1 MSEDDEEQ
9 ERDPFGRLEDAAADH
24 EGDPFEHL
32 SAPDADEG
40 AGSPPEVDP
49 EEATDVDNG
58 DGNRDSAGQPTPG
71 DADAV
76 QPGTPFVETADPEDR
91 PGDPFTSPD
100 SAFDRMDV
108 GDLDEDDV
116 WEAIADAE
124 ARGSVADAAE
134 RTYAEVSK
142 HRFCE
147 TCPHFTGPP
156 AVACTHEGT
165 EILEFLDLET
175 VRVVDCPIVEERREL
190 RREGQSEA

>member
-1 MSEDDEEQ
+1 MNEDDEEQ
-9 ERDPFGRLEDAAADH
+9 ERDPFGRLEDA
-24 EGDPFEHL
+24 DP
-32 SAPDADEG
+32 
-40 AGSPPEVDP
+40 
-49 EEATDVDNG
+49 
-58 DGNRDSAGQPTPG
+58 
-71 DADAV
+71 V
-76 QPGTPFVETADPEDR
+76 QPGTPSVETADPEDR
-91 PGDPFTSPD
+91 HGDPFTSPD
-100 SAFDRMDV
+100 SAFERMDV
-108 GDLDEDDV
+108 GDLDEDEV

-124 ARGSVADAAE
+124 ARGPVVDAAE

-156 AVACTHEGT
+156 EIACTHEGT

>member
-40 AGSPPEVDP
+40 AGSPP
-49 EEATDVDNG
+49 ATDTAETEDVAD
-58 DGNRDSAGQPTPG
+58 RDSSPDPVEQPTPG

-76 QPGTPFVETADPEDR
+76 QPGTPSVETADPGDR
-91 PGDPFTSPD
+91 AGDPFTSPD
-100 SAFDRMDV
+100 SAFERMDV
-108 GDLDEDDV
+108 GDLDEAEV

-124 ARGSVADAAE
+124 AQGSVAEAAE

-156 AVACTHEGT
+156 AIACTHEGT

-175 VRVVDCPIVEERREL
+175 VRVVDCPIVAERREL

>member
-9 ERDPFGRLEDAAADH
+9 ERDPFGRLEDAAADRD
-24 EGDPFEHL
+24 GDPFEHL
-32 SAPDADEG
+32 SAPDTDEG
-40 AGSPPEVDP
+40 AGSAPTVDP
-49 EEATDVDNG
+49 GDEADDE
-58 DGNRDSAGQPTPG
+58 DSGSEPTGPTTAG

-76 QPGTPFVETADPEDR
+76 QPGMPSVDAPDPEDR
-91 PGDPFTSPD
+91 TGDPFTSPD
-100 SAFDRMDV
+100 SAFERMDV
-108 GDLDEDDV
+108 GDLDEDEV

-147 TCPHFTGPP
+147 TCPHFTDPP
-156 AVACTHEGT
+156 AIACTHEGT